1 MRGIRRLVIKTA
13 EVMMVI
19 LVIVTILAGGVV
31 GAASFGP
38 AHGPELR
45 LIGFGLGAFAGL
57 ISSATIASLFFLVLE
72 IAENTRRM
80 LRYYEPDT
88 GRY

>member
-1 MRGIRRLVIKTA
+1 MKGIRRLVIKTA

-19 LVIVTILAGGVV
+19 LVIVTILAGGIV

-38 AHGPELR
+38 TQGPELR
-45 LIGFGLGAFAGL
+45 LIGFGLGALAGL
-57 ISSATIASLFFLVLE
+57 ISSATVASLFFLVLE

-80 LRYYEPDT
+80 LRYYEPDL